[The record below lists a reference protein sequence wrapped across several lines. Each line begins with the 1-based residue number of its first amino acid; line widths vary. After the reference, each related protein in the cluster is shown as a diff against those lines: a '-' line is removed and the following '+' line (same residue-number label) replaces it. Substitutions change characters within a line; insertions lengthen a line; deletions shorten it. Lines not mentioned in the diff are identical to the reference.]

1 MFRILKIFS
10 KTLLFALFCAA
21 AFWASRAENPRSAIE
36 ELARLPDCDFAGLAE
51 SCWAEGKR
59 AEAFACLEYAVSN
72 KTGDADECA
81 FLREKYLKSEELR
94 NSAWGRL
101 CAVGR
106 GFATGDVDGADSLA
120 GAALS
125 DLLLYGDLRD
135 IVKETAIN
143 DKADPFVLALA
154 SAGAATTLFPP
165 ADGALSLAKIA
176 KRAGSLAA
184 PLENSI
190 LRAVRSALKSPPAKA
205 AEELKKSLG
214 PISGLSKK
222 TKTWTGFSAVLK
234 SADSPEDISKICALL
249 GKSPDN
255 AAKLEQILFIS
266 GKSAKR
272 SFDFIV
278 ENSQRGMDFLYSAMR
293 KGPRAAEFAARHPSF
308 AARAAKNA
316 YKGYPLAAAEIADA
330 ATALFGKSE
339 ALRWLAVFCLSA
351 AAFAAALPYGYIF
364 SAAKEIDKARYRA
377 RAAAANVA
385 LDLLF
390 VAVLRWGV
398 ASAALATVISQA
410 LSAVLSF
417 RKLAGPGTAYRV
429 RWRRVRFDSGTL
441 RQVLGLGLP
450 SGVQNSVISLAN
462 VIVQANINAFGS
474 AAMAGCGAYSKVE
487 GFAFLPITCFALAL
501 STFVSQNVG
510 AGRYDRVKQGMRF
523 GLLCSP
529 LLAEGVGLGMYLLAP
544 RLIAAF
550 NGEAQVVAYGVN
562 YARTVALFYCLLAF
576 SHCCAGLLRGLGRP
590 VIPMGIMLAV
600 WCVLRITYITLT
612 VRVLPTIRV
621 VYWAYPLTWGI
632 SSVLFALC
640 LARLRFPP
648 MPGPAAPIEKGNK
661 G

>member
-1 MFRILKIFS
+1 MRKNEKQCSL
-10 KTLLFALFCAA
+10 TQGGVARAMLLFALPIFCSNLFQQLYNAVDSLIVGNFLGGEALAA
-21 AFWASRAENPRSAIE
+21 VGSSGSLIMLLVGFVNGMSLGAGVLVARFFGAGDRENLERAVHTTVALG
-36 ELARLPDCDFAGLAE
+36 LAAGLVLTVAGVLFTPQLLRWMGTPE
-51 SCWAEGKR
+51 DVIGSSVAYFR
-59 AEAFACLEYAVSN
+59 VY
-72 KTGDADECA
+72 
-81 FLREKYLKSEELR
+81 FL
-94 NSAWGRL
+94 
-101 CAVGR
+101 
-106 GFATGDVDGADSLA
+106 
-120 GAALS
+120 
-125 DLLLYGDLRD
+125 
-135 IVKETAIN
+135 
-143 DKADPFVLALA
+143 
-154 SAGAATTLFPP
+154 
-165 ADGALSLAKIA
+165 
-176 KRAGSLAA
+176 GS
-184 PLENSI
+184 
-190 LRAVRSALKSPPAKA
+190 
-205 AEELKKSLG
+205 
-214 PISGLSKK
+214 
-222 TKTWTGFSAVLK
+222 SAVVLYNVGAGILQ
-234 SADSPEDISKICALL
+234 SVGDSRSPMVYLL
-249 GKSPDN
+249 VS
-255 AAKLEQILFIS
+255 S
-266 GKSAKR
+266 
-272 SFDFIV
+272 
-278 ENSQRGMDFLYSAMR
+278 
-293 KGPRAAEFAARHPSF
+293 
-308 AARAAKNA
+308 
-316 YKGYPLAAAEIADA
+316 
-330 ATALFGKSE
+330 
-339 ALRWLAVFCLSA
+339 
-351 AAFAAALPYGYIF
+351 
-364 SAAKEIDKARYRA
+364 
-377 RAAAANVA
+377 AANVA

-390 VAVLRWGV
+390 VAVLRRGV

-417 RKLAGPGTAYRV
+417 HKLAEPGTAYRV
-429 RWRRVRFDSGTL
+429 RWRRVRFDPGTL

-529 LLAEGVGLGMYLLAP
+529 LLAEGVGLGMHLLAP

-648 MPGPAAPIEKGNK
+648 MPGPAAAPVEEENK

>member
-1 MFRILKIFS
+1 MRKNEKQCSL
-10 KTLLFALFCAA
+10 TQGGVARAMLLFALPIFCSNLFQQLYNAVDSLIVGNFLGGEALAA
-21 AFWASRAENPRSAIE
+21 VGSSGSLIMLLVGFVNGMSLGAGVLVARFFGAGDRENLERAVHTTVALG
-36 ELARLPDCDFAGLAE
+36 LAAGLVLTVA
-51 SCWAEGKR
+51 GVL
-59 AEAFACLEYAVSN
+59 FTPQL
-72 KTGDADECA
+72 
-81 FLREKYLKSEELR
+81 LR
-94 NSAWGRL
+94 WMG
-101 CAVGR
+101 
-106 GFATGDVDGADSLA
+106 T
-120 GAALS
+120 
-125 DLLLYGDLRD
+125 
-135 IVKETAIN
+135 
-143 DKADPFVLALA
+143 
-154 SAGAATTLFPP
+154 
-165 ADGALSLAKIA
+165 
-176 KRAGSLAA
+176 
-184 PLENSI
+184 
-190 LRAVRSALKSPPAKA
+190 
-205 AEELKKSLG
+205 
-214 PISGLSKK
+214 
-222 TKTWTGFSAVLK
+222 
-234 SADSPEDISKICALL
+234 PEDVIGSSVVLYNVGAGILQSVGDSRSPMVYLL
-249 GKSPDN
+249 VS
-255 AAKLEQILFIS
+255 S
-266 GKSAKR
+266 
-272 SFDFIV
+272 
-278 ENSQRGMDFLYSAMR
+278 
-293 KGPRAAEFAARHPSF
+293 
-308 AARAAKNA
+308 
-316 YKGYPLAAAEIADA
+316 
-330 ATALFGKSE
+330 
-339 ALRWLAVFCLSA
+339 
-351 AAFAAALPYGYIF
+351 
-364 SAAKEIDKARYRA
+364 
-377 RAAAANVA
+377 AANVA

-398 ASAALATVISQA
+398 ASAALATAISQA

-429 RWRRVRFDSGTL
+429 RWRRVRFDPGTL

-550 NGEAQVVAYGVN
+550 NSEPQVVAYGVN
-562 YARTVALFYCLLAF
+562 YARTVSLFYCLLAF

-648 MPGPAAPIEKGNK
+648 MPGPAAEPAEEENK